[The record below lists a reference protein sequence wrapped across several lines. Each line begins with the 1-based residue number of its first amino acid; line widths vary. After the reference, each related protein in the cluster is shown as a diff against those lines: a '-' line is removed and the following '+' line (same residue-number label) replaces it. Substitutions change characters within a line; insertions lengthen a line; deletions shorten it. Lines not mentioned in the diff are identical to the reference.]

1 LSPTQKLQRKQ
12 GVLLVQLN
20 VTRRKM
26 KTKKLVKNALKHP
39 ELYGPAEL
47 AFFRRWLDS
56 KKRAKT
62 AKINKDKK
70 SEDR

>member
-1 LSPTQKLQRKQ
+1 
-12 GVLLVQLN
+12 
-20 VTRRKM
+20 M

-70 SEDR
+70 NEDR